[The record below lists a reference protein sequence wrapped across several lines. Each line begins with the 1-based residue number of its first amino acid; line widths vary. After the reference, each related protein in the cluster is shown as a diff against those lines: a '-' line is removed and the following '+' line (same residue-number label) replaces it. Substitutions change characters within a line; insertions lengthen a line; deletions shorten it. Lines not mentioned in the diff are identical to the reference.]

1 MVQYRIPMTDTDNIE
16 IAKSNQGQIV
26 GSCGMDII
34 IDVPS
39 PIAELADFEVKEVV
53 SKVKGRSKVD
63 DDIEE
68 ILSSKKGG
76 KGKR

>member
-1 MVQYRIPMTDTDNIE
+1 MTDTDNIE

-26 GSCGMDII
+26 CSCGMDII

-53 SKVKGRSKVD
+53 SKGKGRSKVD

-68 ILSSKKGG
+68 ILSTKKGG